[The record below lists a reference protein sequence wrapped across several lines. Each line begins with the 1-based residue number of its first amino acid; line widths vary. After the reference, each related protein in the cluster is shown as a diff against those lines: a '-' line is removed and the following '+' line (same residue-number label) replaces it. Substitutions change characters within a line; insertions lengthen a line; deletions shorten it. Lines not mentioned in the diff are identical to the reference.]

1 MSKFDPAKVS
11 APFLAALMIAAAA
24 ACSSG
29 GSGTAIVA
37 DDEPARPG
45 GETAAADGDQAGKGI
60 EGVAGAEPGPAGDPP
75 AETGVGRDVGDR
87 VVDFSVTL
95 EDGAILTSSQIAE
108 RGRPVFIYFHATW
121 CPVCRKDLSVLA
133 DIYPD
138 YADAVDLIVVG
149 QDPTE
154 PIEDLVSNRDDAGYV
169 WPVALAGPRML
180 ADLRITTQSY
190 KLALSA
196 EGVIT
201 YRAGLGSG
209 NAQVWREV
217 LADLAG

>member
-45 GETAAADGDQAGKGI
+45 GETAAADGDQVEKGL
-60 EGVAGAEPGPAGDPP
+60 EGVAGAEP
-75 AETGVGRDVGDR
+75 GVGRDVGDR

-95 EDGAILTSSQIAE
+95 EDGAVLTSSQIAE

-154 PIEDLVSNRDDAGYV
+154 PIEDLVSNRDAAGYV